1 MSEPDERALPVAPK
15 WVMAA
20 CGAGLALFLALVG
33 AAMWLY
39 PGGTWFDA
47 RAVGHTFWENF
58 LCDLFHRR
66 ALNGAD
72 NARSALL
79 ATVGTLVMFGSLA
92 AFFTMVSLFDSRPRR
107 SARVAKIAGWLACA
121 AGVFVPLTPSDRS
134 RVGHLSAVLIA
145 CAPAIV
151 ATSASVWLSVRAPV
165 QRSITALALATL
177 AFGTVDAVL
186 YAIAF
191 SVDARMDRL
200 YLALPIFQR
209 LATISLLGWVLATLL
224 EHARRRRGPR

>member
-1 MSEPDERALPVAPK
+1 MSDGDERSLPRAPR
-15 WVMAA
+15 WLIAA
-20 CGAGLALFLALVG
+20 CAAGLSLFVLLVG

-66 ALNGAD
+66 ALNGVD
-72 NARSALL
+72 NSRSALL
-79 ATVGTLVMFGSLA
+79 ATVGTLLMFAALA
-92 AFFTMVSLFDSRPRR
+92 AFFTLVSLFDPRPRR
-107 SARVAKIAGWLACA
+107 SAKVTKVAGWLACA
-121 AGVFVPLTPSDRS
+121 AGVAVPLTPSDRS

-151 ATSASVWLSVRAPV
+151 ATGAAVWLSVRAPV
-165 QRSITALALATL
+165 RRSITVLSLMTL
-177 AFGTVDAVL
+177 GFGTIDAIL

-191 SVDARMDRL
+191 GVDARLDRL
-200 YLALPIFQR
+200 YLTLPVFQR
-209 LATISLLGWVLATLL
+209 LATLSLLGWVLATLD
-224 EHARRRRGPR
+224 EHVRRIRAAR